1 MENNKTRNET
11 EIISNIRYHFDHHI
25 RVIEKTLT
33 YTNILT
39 DISIVVN
46 EIIKC
51 FNQENIGRVFFFG
64 NGGSAADSQHLAA
77 EFTNRFSIE
86 RNPLPAIALTTDTS
100 ALTAISNDYSF
111 EEVYSKQ
118 LQALARKG
126 DVVIGI
132 STSGNSKNVLKA
144 LQVSKEIGC
153 FNVLMGGKV
162 KNAKLLVER
171 NKFIDKH
178 LNVDS
183 TSTARIQECHILIGH
198 IICRMIDTAIKCGE
212 IKGFSEIK
220 KPEKRVIRTTPPKPT
235 KTFQGFTN
243 ETF

>member
-1 MENNKTRNET
+1 MENRNVESERNDT
-11 EIISNIRYHFDHHI
+11 DKISNIRYHFNNHI

-39 DISIVVN
+39 DILIVVS

-51 FNQENIGRVFFFG
+51 FNQEQMGRLFFFG

-77 EFTNRFSIE
+77 EFINRFSIE

-100 ALTAISNDYSF
+100 ALTAITNDYSF
-111 EEVYSKQ
+111 DLIYSKQ
-118 LQALARKG
+118 IQALARKG

-132 STSGNSKNVLKA
+132 STSGKSTNVLKA
-144 LQVSKEIGC
+144 LETSKEIGC
-153 FNVLMGGKV
+153 FNVLMCGNKID
-162 KNAKLLVER
+162 KK
-171 NKFIDKH
+171 NKFIDKY

-198 IICRMIDTAIKCGE
+198 IICRMIDTAVKVGE
-212 IKGFSEIK
+212 IEGFSEIK
-220 KPEKRVIRTTPPKPT
+220 KEPKKSIKSPT
-235 KTFQGFTN
+235 ATFQGFSKIIT
-243 ETF
+243 